1 MVHRSGLDL
10 LTNAEKA
17 SKVIK
22 TELLQTEIRALPLA
36 YLDDLVKLG
45 YGVAHCAC
53 QQLWNSFLLSLL

>member
-22 TELLQTEIRALPLA
+22 TELLQTEIRALA